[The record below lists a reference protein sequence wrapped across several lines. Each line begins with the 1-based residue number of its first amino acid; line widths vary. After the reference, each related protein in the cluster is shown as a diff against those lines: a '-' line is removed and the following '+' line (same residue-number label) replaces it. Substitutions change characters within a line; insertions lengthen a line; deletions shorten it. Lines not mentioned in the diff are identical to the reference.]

1 MKMKYIFLI
10 ITNVLCITTSLSQD
24 RFWDLQQCV
33 DYALDNNI
41 TILQAKN
48 SILLAD
54 QDVIASKGNLLPSLS
69 SNMNQNMS
77 IGTVELYAGEFVDRR
92 FNSSSL
98 GLSINQSVFNGF
110 RNLNILKQSKISY
123 ERSQNE
129 LNKIKDDVSLNVANA
144 YLNILFNKE
153 NLELAKSQYR
163 FSSKQLEQV
172 INLVNAG
179 VQPRSN
185 IIDAEATVRLDEQGL
200 TTAQNNHRLALL
212 NLSQILQIPLDGFDI
227 VAIDIEVPSE
237 ELLYTDI
244 NPILNYALQ
253 NRNEIKVANNNIEI
267 AKFNTKI
274 SKSAYLPSVSFGY
287 GFNASANF
295 SNLSNDNSF
304 FQQINDNKGHSL
316 NMNISIPI
324 FSRNQIK
331 TNVAKAKI
339 QQNNSELG
347 LAQAKLNVE
356 STVQRAFTDAKAS
369 LKSYLAAKKSLES
382 QKLAFENSQQRYE
395 LGALNSIDLEQVR
408 IRLLNAESS
417 LINAKYDFIFKTK
430 VLDFYMGK

>member
-227 VAIDIEVPSE
+227 VAIDIEIPSE

-339 QQNNSELG
+339 QQNNSDLG

>member
-339 QQNNSELG
+339 QQNNSDLG

>member
-1 MKMKYIFLI
+1 MKYIFLI
-10 ITNVLCITTSLSQD
+10 ITNLLCITTSLSQD
-24 RFWDLQQCV
+24 RFWDLQKCV

-339 QQNNSELG
+339 QQNNSDLG

>member
-1 MKMKYIFLI
+1 MKYIFLI

-110 RNLNILKQSKISY
+110 RNLNIFKQSKISY

-339 QQNNSELG
+339 QQNNSDLG

>member
-1 MKMKYIFLI
+1 MKYIFLI
-10 ITNVLCITTSLSQD
+10 IVNLLCITTTLGQE
-24 RFWDLQQCV
+24 RLWDLQQCV
-33 DYALDNNI
+33 DYALENNI
-41 TILQAKN
+41 SILQAQN

-54 QDVIASKGNLLPSLS
+54 QDIIASKGNLMPSLS

-98 GLSINQSVFNGF
+98 GLSVNQSVFNGF
-110 RNLNILKQSKISY
+110 RNLNILKQSKINY
-123 ERSQNE
+123 ERSENE

-153 NLELAKSQYR
+153 NLELAKSQYE
-163 FSSKQLEQV
+163 FSFKQLEQV

-185 IIDAEATVRLDEQGL
+185 IIDAEATVRLDEQSL
-200 TTAQNNHRLALL
+200 TSAQNNHRLALL

-253 NRNEIKVANNNIEI
+253 NRNEIKVANNNIKI
-267 AKFNTKI
+267 AEFNTKI

-295 SNLSNDNSF
+295 SNLSDDNSF

-339 QQNNSELG
+339 QKNNSDLG

-382 QKLAFENSQQRYE
+382 QKLAFENSQQRYQ

>member
-1 MKMKYIFLI
+1 MKYIFLI
-10 ITNVLCITTSLSQD
+10 ITNLLCITTSLSQD

-33 DYALDNNI
+33 DYALENNI
-41 TILQAKN
+41 SILQAQN

-54 QDVIASKGNLLPSLS
+54 QDIIASKGNLMPSLS

-98 GLSINQSVFNGF
+98 GLSVNQSVFNGF
-110 RNLNILKQSKISY
+110 RNLNILKQSKINY
-123 ERSQNE
+123 ERSENE

-153 NLELAKSQYR
+153 NLELAKSQYE
-163 FSSKQLEQV
+163 FSFKQLEQV

-185 IIDAEATVRLDEQGL
+185 IIDAEATVRLDEQSL
-200 TTAQNNHRLALL
+200 TSAQNNHRLALL

-253 NRNEIKVANNNIEI
+253 NRNEIKVANNNIKI
-267 AKFNTKI
+267 AEFNTKI

-295 SNLSNDNSF
+295 SNLSDDNSF

-339 QQNNSELG
+339 QQNNSDLG

-382 QKLAFENSQQRYE
+382 QKLAFENSQQRYQ

>member
-1 MKMKYIFLI
+1 MKYIFLI

-339 QQNNSELG
+339 QQNNSDLG

>member
-1 MKMKYIFLI
+1 MKYIFLI

-227 VAIDIEVPSE
+227 VAIDIEIPSE

-339 QQNNSELG
+339 QQNNSDLG

>member
-1 MKMKYIFLI
+1 M
-10 ITNVLCITTSLSQD
+10 
-24 RFWDLQQCV
+24 
-33 DYALDNNI
+33 
-41 TILQAKN
+41 
-48 SILLAD
+48 
-54 QDVIASKGNLLPSLS
+54 
-69 SNMNQNMS
+69 
-77 IGTVELYAGEFVDRR
+77 
-92 FNSSSL
+92 
-98 GLSINQSVFNGF
+98 
-110 RNLNILKQSKISY
+110 
-123 ERSQNE
+123 
-129 LNKIKDDVSLNVANA
+129 
-144 YLNILFNKE
+144 
-153 NLELAKSQYR
+153 
-163 FSSKQLEQV
+163 
-172 INLVNAG
+172 
-179 VQPRSN
+179 
-185 IIDAEATVRLDEQGL
+185 
-200 TTAQNNHRLALL
+200 
-212 NLSQILQIPLDGFDI
+212 
-227 VAIDIEVPSE
+227 
-237 ELLYTDI
+237 LYTDI

-253 NRNEIKVANNNIEI
+253 NRNEIKVANNNIKI
-267 AKFNTKI
+267 AEFNTKI

-295 SNLSNDNSF
+295 SNLSDDNSF

-339 QQNNSELG
+339 QQNNSDLG

-382 QKLAFENSQQRYE
+382 QKLAFENSQQRYQ
-395 LGALNSIDLEQVR
+395 LGALNSIYLEQVR

>member
-1 MKMKYIFLI
+1 MKYIFLI

-185 IIDAEATVRLDEQGL
+185 IIDAEATVRLDEQSL

-339 QQNNSELG
+339 QQNNSDLG

>member
-1 MKMKYIFLI
+1 MKYIFLI

-295 SNLSNDNSF
+295 S
-304 FQQINDNKGHSL
+304 
-316 NMNISIPI
+316 
-324 FSRNQIK
+324 
-331 TNVAKAKI
+331 
-339 QQNNSELG
+339 
-347 LAQAKLNVE
+347 
-356 STVQRAFTDAKAS
+356 
-369 LKSYLAAKKSLES
+369 
-382 QKLAFENSQQRYE
+382 
-395 LGALNSIDLEQVR
+395 
-408 IRLLNAESS
+408 
-417 LINAKYDFIFKTK
+417 
-430 VLDFYMGK
+430 

>member
-10 ITNVLCITTSLSQD
+10 IVNLLCITTTLGQE
-24 RFWDLQQCV
+24 RLWDLQQCV
-33 DYALDNNI
+33 DYALENNI
-41 TILQAKN
+41 SILQAQN

-54 QDVIASKGNLLPSLS
+54 QDIIASKGNLMPSLS

-98 GLSINQSVFNGF
+98 GLSVNQSVFNGF
-110 RNLNILKQSKISY
+110 RNLNILKQSKINY
-123 ERSQNE
+123 ERSENE

-153 NLELAKSQYR
+153 NLELAKSQYE
-163 FSSKQLEQV
+163 FSFKQLEQV

-185 IIDAEATVRLDEQGL
+185 IIDAEATVRLDEQSL
-200 TTAQNNHRLALL
+200 TSAQNNHRLALL

-253 NRNEIKVANNNIEI
+253 NRNEIKVANNNIKI
-267 AKFNTKI
+267 AEFNTKI

-295 SNLSNDNSF
+295 SNLSDDNSF

-339 QQNNSELG
+339 QQNNSDLG

-382 QKLAFENSQQRYE
+382 QKLAFENSQQRYQ

>member
-1 MKMKYIFLI
+1 MKYIFLI
-10 ITNVLCITTSLSQD
+10 IVNLLCITTSLGQE
-24 RFWDLQQCV
+24 RLWDLQQCV
-33 DYALDNNI
+33 DYALENNI
-41 TILQAKN
+41 SILQAQN

-54 QDVIASKGNLLPSLS
+54 QDIIASKGNLMPSLS

-98 GLSINQSVFNGF
+98 GLSVNQSVFNGF
-110 RNLNILKQSKISY
+110 RNLNILKQSKINY
-123 ERSQNE
+123 ERSENE

-153 NLELAKSQYR
+153 NLELAKSQYE
-163 FSSKQLEQV
+163 FSFKQLEQV

-185 IIDAEATVRLDEQGL
+185 IIDAEATVRLDEQSL
-200 TTAQNNHRLALL
+200 TSAQNNHRLALL

-253 NRNEIKVANNNIEI
+253 NRNEIKVANNNIKI
-267 AKFNTKI
+267 AEFNTKI

-295 SNLSNDNSF
+295 SNLSDDNSF

-339 QQNNSELG
+339 QQNNSDLG

-382 QKLAFENSQQRYE
+382 QKLAFENSQQRYQ

>member
-1 MKMKYIFLI
+1 MKYIFLI
-10 ITNVLCITTSLSQD
+10 ITNLLCITTSLSQD

-48 SILLAD
+48 SVLLAD

-339 QQNNSELG
+339 QQNNSDLG

-369 LKSYLAAKKSLES
+369 LKSYIAAKKSLES

-408 IRLLNAESS
+408 IRLLNAS
-417 LINAKYDFIFKTK
+417 NN
-430 VLDFYMGK
+430 V

>member
-10 ITNVLCITTSLSQD
+10 IVNLLCITTTLGQE
-24 RFWDLQQCV
+24 RLWDLQQCV
-33 DYALDNNI
+33 DYALENNI
-41 TILQAKN
+41 SILQAQN

-54 QDVIASKGNLLPSLS
+54 QDIIASKGNLMPSLS

-98 GLSINQSVFNGF
+98 GLSVNQSVFNGF
-110 RNLNILKQSKISY
+110 RNLNILKQSKINY
-123 ERSQNE
+123 ERSENE

-153 NLELAKSQYR
+153 NLELAKSQYE
-163 FSSKQLEQV
+163 FSFKQLEQV

-185 IIDAEATVRLDEQGL
+185 IIDAEATVRLDEQSL
-200 TTAQNNHRLALL
+200 TSAQNNHRLALL

-237 ELLYTDI
+237 DLLYTDI

-253 NRNEIKVANNNIEI
+253 NRNEIKVANNNIKI
-267 AKFNTKI
+267 AEFNTKI

-295 SNLSNDNSF
+295 SNLSDDNSF

-339 QQNNSELG
+339 QQNNSDLG

-382 QKLAFENSQQRYE
+382 QKLAFENSQQRYQ

>member
-1 MKMKYIFLI
+1 MKYIFLI
-10 ITNVLCITTSLSQD
+10 IVNLLCITTTLGQE
-24 RFWDLQQCV
+24 RLWDLQQCV
-33 DYALDNNI
+33 DYALENNI
-41 TILQAKN
+41 SILQAQN

-54 QDVIASKGNLLPSLS
+54 QDIIASKGNLMPSLS

-98 GLSINQSVFNGF
+98 GLSVNQSVFNGF
-110 RNLNILKQSKISY
+110 RNLNILKQSKINY
-123 ERSQNE
+123 ERSENE

-153 NLELAKSQYR
+153 NLELAKSQYE
-163 FSSKQLEQV
+163 FSFKQLEQV

-185 IIDAEATVRLDEQGL
+185 IIDAEATVRLDEQSL
-200 TTAQNNHRLALL
+200 TSAQNNHRLALL

-253 NRNEIKVANNNIEI
+253 NRNEIKVANNNIKI
-267 AKFNTKI
+267 AEFNTKI

-295 SNLSNDNSF
+295 SNLSDDNSF

-339 QQNNSELG
+339 QQNNSDLG

-382 QKLAFENSQQRYE
+382 QKLAFENSQQRYQ

>member
-339 QQNNSELG
+339 QQNNSDLS

>member
-1 MKMKYIFLI
+1 
-10 ITNVLCITTSLSQD
+10 
-24 RFWDLQQCV
+24 
-33 DYALDNNI
+33 
-41 TILQAKN
+41 
-48 SILLAD
+48 
-54 QDVIASKGNLLPSLS
+54 
-69 SNMNQNMS
+69 MS

-339 QQNNSELG
+339 QQNNSDLS

>member
-10 ITNVLCITTSLSQD
+10 IVNLLCITTSLGQE
-24 RFWDLQQCV
+24 RLWDLQQCV
-33 DYALDNNI
+33 DYALENNI
-41 TILQAKN
+41 SILQAQN

-54 QDVIASKGNLLPSLS
+54 QDIIASKGNLMPSLS

-98 GLSINQSVFNGF
+98 GLSVNQSVFNGF
-110 RNLNILKQSKISY
+110 RNLNILKQSKINY
-123 ERSQNE
+123 ERSENE

-153 NLELAKSQYR
+153 NLELAKSQYE
-163 FSSKQLEQV
+163 FSFKQLEQV

-185 IIDAEATVRLDEQGL
+185 IIDAEATVRLDEQSL
-200 TTAQNNHRLALL
+200 TSAQNNHRLALL

-253 NRNEIKVANNNIEI
+253 NRNEIKVANNNIKI
-267 AKFNTKI
+267 AEFNTKI

-295 SNLSNDNSF
+295 SNLSDDNSF

-339 QQNNSELG
+339 QQNNSDLG

-382 QKLAFENSQQRYE
+382 QKLAFENSQQRYQ

>member
-110 RNLNILKQSKISY
+110 RNLNIFKQSKISY

-339 QQNNSELG
+339 QQNNSDLG

>member
-10 ITNVLCITTSLSQD
+10 ITNLLCITTSLSQD

-54 QDVIASKGNLLPSLS
+54 QYVIASKGNLLPSLS

-110 RNLNILKQSKISY
+110 RNLNIFKQSKISY

-339 QQNNSELG
+339 QQNNSDLG

>member
-1 MKMKYIFLI
+1 MKYIFLI
-10 ITNVLCITTSLSQD
+10 ITNLLCITTSLSQD

-339 QQNNSELG
+339 QQNNSDLG

>member
-10 ITNVLCITTSLSQD
+10 ITNLLCITTSLSQD
-24 RFWDLQQCV
+24 RFWDLQKCV

-339 QQNNSELG
+339 QQNNSDLG